1 MDGENSMVP
10 KLWDAVRA
18 ISLGL
23 LAYGGL
29 ALATGKLPLPGFELP
44 KEVTLPLYILLY
56 SFLGGVAYLLSALVA
71 EHGRLA
77 NERKELEER
86 EEELKE
92 VKETLEQEKRDA
104 VKESLE
110 KVTKDLEKVRT
121 RLEKLRT
128 HRTEALNFWIKLARI
143 PFGMLMAAA
152 FYLMVV
158 QLVPEELSISSGSRF
173 LAGSAFV
180 VAFFPK
186 VIMEGFH
193 GLANRLMGESTSS
206 YSEPNEESGTP

>member
-1 MDGENSMVP
+1 MDGEDSMVP
-10 KLWDAVRA
+10 KLWDTVRA
-18 ISLGL
+18 IFLGL

-29 ALATGKLPLPGFELP
+29 ALATGKFPVPFFELP
-44 KEVTLPLYILLY
+44 EEVTIPWYILLY

-77 NERKELEER
+77 NEKKELEER
-86 EEELKE
+86 EKELKE
-92 VKETLEQEKRDA
+92 KKEALEQKSDT
-104 VKESLE
+104 VGESLE
-110 KVTKDLEKVRT
+110 KVKKDLEKVRT
-121 RLEKLRT
+121 RLKKLRT
-128 HRTEALNFWIKLARI
+128 HKTEMLNFWIKLARI

-152 FYLMVV
+152 FYLLVV
-158 QLVPEELSISSGSRF
+158 QLVPEEFSVSSGSRF

-193 GLANRLMGESTSS
+193 GLANRLMGESTSNS
-206 YSEPNEESGTP
+206 SESNEESGTP